1 MKTDQHSR
9 TAESAAVAR
18 ALHMQGPAPR
28 IFEDPFAI
36 DLVSPGMRRLVTN
49 PVLRGLQRLLMGA
62 LAPMAMGQVSV
73 RSRFAEDALEQ
84 AMAGGVSQYVLLSA
98 GLDSFALRR
107 PDLVASLRVFEVDH
121 PDTQRFKRA
130 QLQAL
135 GAALPENLQFAQVD
149 FEHEG
154 IAEGLGRTSYDPRKR
169 AFFSW
174 LGTVPYLTEEA
185 IFGTLN
191 AVVSLSPPGS
201 ELVFD
206 FCGPIERA
214 EPRDRRLV
222 RKLLRF
228 TARRGEP
235 LITFEEPERLLEKMC
250 ALGFD
255 RVELLDHA
263 EQERRYCA
271 RRADGLRVL
280 PIAHLAR
287 LRRV

>member
-1 MKTDQHSR
+1 MK
-9 TAESAAVAR
+9 
-18 ALHMQGPAPR
+18 GPAPR

-36 DLVSPGMRRLVTN
+36 DLLSPGMRRLVTN
-49 PVLRGLQRLLMGA
+49 PVLLGLQQLLLGA
-62 LAPMAMGQVSV
+62 LGPMAANQVTV

-107 PDLVASLRVFEVDH
+107 PDLVARLRVFEVDH

-130 QLQAL
+130 QLEAM
-135 GAALPENLQFAQVD
+135 GAALPANLQFAPVD
-149 FEHEG
+149 FEREG
-154 IAEGLGRTSYDPRKR
+154 IAEGLGRSSYDPGKR

-174 LGTVPYLTEEA
+174 LGTVPYLTKA
-185 IFGTLN
+185 AVFGTLN
-191 AVVSLSPPGS
+191 AVVFLSPPGS

-206 FCGPIERA
+206 FAGPIERV

-222 RKLLRF
+222 RKLLRY

-235 LITFEEPERLLEKMC
+235 LINFEDPERLLEKVC

-255 RVELLDHA
+255 RVELLGHA

-271 RRADGLRVL
+271 GRSDGLRVL
-280 PIAHLAR
+280 PIACLVR

>member
-9 TAESAAVAR
+9 TAEGAAAFR
-18 ALHMQGPAPR
+18 AYHMKGPAPR
-28 IFEDPFAI
+28 IFEDPFAV
-36 DLVSPGMRRLVTN
+36 DLLSPGTRRQLTN
-49 PVLRGLQRLLMGA
+49 PVLRWIRRLLMGA
-62 LAPMAMGQVSV
+62 LGLMAEGQVNL

-84 AMAGGVSQYVLLSA
+84 AMAAGVTQYVLLSA

-107 PDLVASLRVFEVDH
+107 PDLAGRLQVYEVDH

-130 QLQAL
+130 QLEAM
-135 GAALPENLQFAQVD
+135 GATLPENLQFAPVD

-154 IAEGLGRTSYDPRKR
+154 IAEGLGRTSYDSGKR
-169 AFFSW
+169 TFFSW
-174 LGTVPYLTEEA
+174 LGTVPYLTEDA

-191 AVVSLSPPGS
+191 SVVSLSPPGS

-206 FCGPIERA
+206 FAGPIERV
-214 EPRDRRLV
+214 EPGDRSAVQR
-222 RKLLRF
+222 LLRI

-235 LITFEEPERLLEKMC
+235 LLTFEEPERLLEKIC
-250 ALGFD
+250 ALGFE

-271 RRADGLRVL
+271 GRSDGLRVL
-280 PIAHLAR
+280 PIAYLAR

>member
-1 MKTDQHSR
+1 M
-9 TAESAAVAR
+9 AR
-18 ALHMQGPAPR
+18 ALHMKGPRPR

-49 PVLRGLQRLLMGA
+49 PVLRGVQRLLFGA
-62 LAPMAMGQVSV
+62 LVPMIQGQVCS

-84 AMAGGVSQYVLLSA
+84 AMAAGAKQYVLLSA

-107 PDLVASLRVFEVDH
+107 PDLMTRLQVFEVDH

-130 QLQAL
+130 RLEAM
-135 GAALPENLQFAQVD
+135 GAALPESLQFAPVD

-154 IAEGLGRTSYDPRKR
+154 IAEGLRRTSHDPEKR
-169 AFFSW
+169 TFFSW

-185 IFGTLN
+185 ILGTLN
-191 AVVSLSPPGS
+191 AVVSVSPPGS

-206 FCGPIERA
+206 FCGPIERL
-214 EPRDRRLV
+214 EPRDRRLIQKV
-222 RKLLRF
+222 MRRN
-228 TARRGEP
+228 ARRGEP
-235 LITFEEPERLLEKMC
+235 LITFEEPERQLEKIC

-255 RVELLDHA
+255 RVELLDAA
-263 EQERRYCA
+263 EQVRRYGA
-271 RRADGLRVL
+271 GRTDLPRVIPL
-280 PIAHLAR
+280 TYLAR